1 MKIIPKIFLLV
12 FLLLFSLR
20 TYGQD
25 ATKAICYRWELTCLT
40 MGKRT
45 IETAELRRKKNN
57 MNMEFQ
63 EEGACTVIPS
73 IQEAPIKK
81 NKWRWEEEGKTLV
94 IITLDEKNKRVNQTF
109 KVEKLTPKL
118 LILSIG
124 DEKNKE
130 IFTYKNVGKVRK

>member
-1 MKIIPKIFLLV
+1 MKIIQNTFFIFLFLV
-12 FLLLFSLR
+12 FSLK
-20 TYGQD
+20 TQAQE
-25 ATKAICYRWELTCLT
+25 ATKALCYRWELTNLT

-45 IETAELRRKKNN
+45 IETAELRQKRNN

-118 LILSIG
+118 LVLSIG

-130 IFTYKNVGKVRK
+130 IFTYKNVGKARK

>member
-1 MKIIPKIFLLV
+1 MKIISSILFFAA
-12 FLLLFSLR
+12 FLLLSLKSHA
-20 TYGQD
+20 QD
-25 ATKAICYRWELTCLT
+25 ATKAICYRWELTSLT
-40 MGKRT
+40 MGART
-45 IETAELRRKKNN
+45 IESAELRKKKNN

-109 KVEKLTPKL
+109 KVEKLTPKIL
-118 LILSIG
+118 VLSIG
-124 DEKNKE
+124 ENKNRE

>member
-1 MKIIPKIFLLV
+1 MKIIPNIFFLTFLL
-12 FLLLFSLR
+12 FLSLKSHA
-20 TYGQD
+20 QD
-25 ATKAICYRWELTCLT
+25 ATKAICYRWELTSLT
-40 MGKRT
+40 MGART
-45 IETAELRRKKNN
+45 IESAELRKKKNN

-109 KVEKLTPKL
+109 KVEKLTPKIL
-118 LILSIG
+118 VLSIG
-124 DEKNKE
+124 ENKNRE
-130 IFTYKNVGKVRK
+130 IFTYKNVGRARK

>member
-1 MKIIPKIFLLV
+1 MKIITNIFSLTFLL
-12 FLLLFSLR
+12 FFSTN
-20 TYGQD
+20 TYAQD
-25 ATKAICYRWELTCLT
+25 ATKAICYRWELTSLT
-40 MGKRT
+40 MGART
-45 IETAELRRKKNN
+45 IETAELRKKKNN

-81 NKWRWEEEGKTLV
+81 NKWRWEEEGKSLV

-109 KVEKLTPKL
+109 KVEKLTTKI

-124 DEKNKE
+124 DDKNRE

>member
-1 MKIIPKIFLLV
+1 MKIIPNIFFLTFLL
-12 FLLLFSLR
+12 FLSAKSHA
-20 TYGQD
+20 QD
-25 ATKAICYRWELTCLT
+25 ATKAICYRWELTSLT
-40 MGKRT
+40 MGART
-45 IETAELRRKKNN
+45 IESAELRKKKNN

-109 KVEKLTPKL
+109 KVEKLTPKIL
-118 LILSIG
+118 VLSIG
-124 DEKNKE
+124 ENKNRE
-130 IFTYKNVGKVRK
+130 IFTYKNVGRARK